1 MKNQRKISLTIL
13 LLFFSLGIVVAQEKM
28 NTKGQQKGVVIIK
41 FSVDQTSTLDRVHK
55 NTLEKGK
62 MHFSKSEGY
71 VKTGITA
78 IDKCNKKLRAT
89 SMKRVFR
96 PAGKFEE
103 KHRKFGLHLWY
114 EITYDNSIPVDE
126 AIRLYQK
133 SYPVEVAHARHKI
146 EYADGYTHQSKT
158 VTISENTLPK
168 KNTNS
173 SSFNGAPNDPEYSK
187 QWHYNNTGNTGGTL
201 GSDIKL
207 EKAWEIEKGDP
218 RVIVA
223 VMDQPVQVD
232 HPDLKKN
239 MWVNENEI
247 PGNGID
253 DDNNGYIDDINGYD
267 YVNDTGNINGMEH
280 GTHVAGTIAA
290 ETNNGIGVAG
300 VAGGTGNGD
309 GVRIMTCGI
318 LGFGIGGF
326 EESFVYAADHGAVI
340 SNNSWTFNLNSDQS
354 DITATKAGINYFIAN
369 AGGVNKAMT
378 GGLVVF
384 AMGNDGFEYSD
395 SFPDREASILHV
407 GATDHSDK
415 KSSFSNFG
423 TWGELFAPGGSG
435 KRGIPKEDVL
445 STLDKSTYGYLSG
458 TSMATPHVSGVA
470 ALLVSHH
477 YGKLTPDQVKTL
489 LQGGADPI
497 DNLNPGYIDKLGA
510 GRVNAWASLSA
521 RYENIPVNVVLDAR
535 TETSIQIKWNKIST
549 ADSYQIRYKKVG
561 NPNWIMVSD
570 ISTNI
575 YNIQG
580 ITKGTAY
587 IFQVQSKDASET
599 SLYSERKVFWSDLN
613 NPKIPVNI
621 HITEK
626 RRRIASVNWDI
637 VEGVSGYEIAYKKS
651 EEQKWTIFLPRGNS
665 KEKLKNLTD
674 ATLYQVKVRA
684 VYGDIYSNYSPIVT
698 FTTGAPV
705 CSDFDPWDPNKVYP
719 SASFWVE
726 GSLVAHNN
734 HIYEN
739 NHWTQNQEPGVSS
752 AWKKLYPCNNGS
764 GNIAP
769 TVTIDSPTNGQVFN
783 QETLVAIMLS
793 ANATDADGT
802 IASIQFEVNGIA
814 LTQGNNLDWT
824 PTSFGNQTIKVTVTD
839 DKGATAT
846 DQISISIKQI
856 TDNQPPVVVIAQ
868 PTDGQQFEQE
878 VLSAITLSA
887 NASDPDGSI
896 ASIQFEVNGTSL
908 AVGSNINW
916 LPSDYGNYIIKVTAT
931 DDKNASA
938 SAEISISIEKPVVVG
953 DCNGIPAWNPA
964 TVYPSSGGVKVSHK
978 ENIYENKWW
987 TQNNEPGTGGPWGP
1001 WEFLAPCATAKID
1014 AFEGLESTKV
1024 GLNSITNTMEILLP
1038 QKSNG
1043 MVKITMYTID
1053 GRLSKKLT
1061 HTFFGKGT
1069 HQLFFDV
1076 VDMTQGFYLLKI
1088 ERNGGA
1094 TEIKKVMMAK

>member
-1 MKNQRKISLTIL
+1 MKNQLKISLIIL
-13 LLFFSLGIVVAQEKM
+13 LLFSLGTLIAQEQI
-28 NTKGQQKGVVIIK
+28 NAKGQRKGVVIVK
-41 FSVDQTSTLDRVHK
+41 FASSQTSILDKAHK
-55 NTLEKGK
+55 NGFKKEG
-62 MHFSKSEGY
+62 MYFSKQEGY
-71 VKTGITA
+71 YKTGMTTV
-78 IDKCNKKLRAT
+78 DKCNKKLRVST
-89 SMKRVFR
+89 MKRVFR

-114 EITYDNSIPVDE
+114 EIIYDASITVDK
-126 AIRLYQK
+126 AIELYQK
-133 SYPVEVAHARHKI
+133 SYPIEVAHARYKI
-146 EYADGYTHQSKT
+146 EYADGYTNRSKAIS
-158 VTISENTLPK
+158 ISENRLLPK
-168 KNTNS
+168 SERSSDFTNS
-173 SSFNGAPNDPEYSK
+173 PNDPEYPK
-187 QWHYNNTGNTGGTL
+187 QWHYNNIGENGGTP
-201 GSDIKL
+201 GSDIQL

-223 VMDQPVQVD
+223 IMDEPVQVD

-253 DDNNGYIDDINGYD
+253 DDNNGYIDDIHGYNFS
-267 YVNDTGNINGMEH
+267 VDTGNIVGKEH
-280 GTHVAGTIAA
+280 GTHVAGVVAA

-318 LGFGIGGF
+318 LSPRGGI
-326 EESFVYAADHGAVI
+326 EESYVYAADQGAVI
-340 SNNSWTFNLNSDQS
+340 SQNSWALGPSTGQA
-354 DITATKAGINYFIAN
+354 DITATKAGIDYFIAN
-369 AGGVNKAMT
+369 AGGPDQAMT

-384 AMGNDGFEYSD
+384 AMGNDGFEHND
-395 SFPDREASILHV
+395 SYPDSYDAVFHV
-407 GATDHSDK
+407 GATNHKDE
-415 KSSFSNFG
+415 KSSFSNYG
-423 TWGELFAPGGSG
+423 TWGELFAPGGAG
-435 KRGIPKEDVL
+435 KLGDPKETRIL
-445 STLDKSTYGYLSG
+445 STIHNNAYGYLTG
-458 TSMATPHVSGVA
+458 TSMAAPHVSGVA
-470 ALLVSHH
+470 ALLVSHR
-477 YGKLTPDQVKTL
+477 YGKLTADQVKAL
-489 LQGGADPI
+489 LQGSADPI
-497 DNLNPGYIDKLGA
+497 DHLNPGYVDKLGA

-521 RYENIPVNVVLDAR
+521 KFENIPVNVILDTR
-535 TETSIQIKWNKIST
+535 TETSIQVKWNEITT
-549 ADSYQIRYKKVG
+549 ADSYQIRYKKAG
-561 NPNWIMVSD
+561 SPNWITVSD
-570 ISTNI
+570 ITTNV
-575 YNIQG
+575 YNVKG
-580 ITKGTAY
+580 LTKGTEY
-587 IFQVQSKDASET
+587 IFQVQSKDASGI

-613 NPKIPVNI
+613 NPQIPSNI
-621 HITEK
+621 HISEK
-626 RRRIASVNWDI
+626 RRNNATVNWNTI
-637 VEGVSGYEIAYKKS
+637 ENASGYEISYRKS
-651 EEQKWTIFLPRGNS
+651 EESAWTILLPRENNVG
-665 KEKLKNLTD
+665 KLRYLTD
-674 ATLYQVKVRA
+674 ATLYEVRMRA
-684 VYGDIYSNYSPIVT
+684 IYGDVYSNYSSIVT

-719 SASFWVE
+719 STSFWVE

-739 NHWTQNQEPGVSS
+739 KHWTQNQEPGVSS
-752 AWKKLYPCNNGS
+752 AWKKLYPCNGS
-764 GNIAP
+764 GNIPP
-769 TVTIDSPTNGQVFN
+769 TVTIGSPTNGQVFN

-793 ANATDADGT
+793 ANAADSDGT

-878 VLSAITLSA
+878 TLSAITLSA

-908 AVGSNINW
+908 AVGNNINW

-953 DCNGIPAWNPA
+953 DCNGILAWDAA
-964 TVYPSSGGVKVSHK
+964 TIYPSSGGVKVLHK

-1001 WEFLAPCATAKID
+1001 WEFIAPCATAKID
-1014 AFEGLESTKV
+1014 ALEGLESTKV

-1043 MVKITMYTID
+1043 MVKITMYSID

-1061 HTFFGKGT
+1061 HTFLAKGT

-1088 ERNGGA
+1088 ERNGGHI
-1094 TEIKKVMMAK
+1094 EIKKVMMAK